1 MTTALVIG
9 AGVAGPVL
17 AMALQKAGLHAE
29 LYERDAET
37 ADDRGAWLTL
47 QVNGMAALR
56 AIEAHPVVEG
66 LGFPSRRMRFFSG
79 TGRELGLMSLG
90 EPLPDGTVSRLMARA
105 DLYRALRDEAVARGA
120 EIRLGKRLVG
130 VTRIGERV
138 RAEFADGT
146 TAEGDLLIGCDG
158 IRSRVRTLIDPAAP
172 PARYVPVLNV
182 GGFVPDLPLDTPS
195 DEFQMMFGKRCFF
208 GWSATPDGGVAWFA
222 NPPRRDEPGPGVL
235 SAMTDEDWRTH
246 LLDLLADD
254 RSPAC
259 DIVRAAPG
267 PLVGWAT
274 FDLPRVPTWHR
285 DRMIVI
291 GDAAHATSPAS
302 GQGAS
307 MAIEDAVVLARCL
320 RDLPV
325 DRAFAA
331 FEAQRRERVEKV
343 VAAGRR
349 GSSQKAAGPVG
360 RVLRDAMMPSML
372 RWTAKRGGASPEWML
387 RHPIDWDDPVGVTAG

>member
-9 AGVAGPVL
+9 AGVAGSVL

-29 LYERDAET
+29 LYEADTET
-37 ADDRGAWLTL
+37 ADHRGAWLTL
-47 QVNGMAALR
+47 QVNGITALR
-56 AIEAHPVVEG
+56 AIDAHPVAERV
-66 LGFPSRRMRFFSG
+66 GFPSRRMRFFSG
-79 TGRELGLMSLG
+79 TGRELGELSLG
-90 EPLPDGTVSRLMARA
+90 APLEDGTVGRLMARS

-120 EIRLGKRLVG
+120 EIRLGSRLVG
-130 VTRIGERV
+130 ACRVGDRV
-138 RAEFADGT
+138 RAEFADGG

-172 PARYVPVLNV
+172 PVRYTPVLNV
-182 GGFVPDLPLDTPS
+182 GGFVPRFALDTPS

-235 SAMTDEDWRTH
+235 SAMTDADWRTW
-246 LLDLLADD
+246 LLELLSVD

-274 FDLPRVPTWHR
+274 YDVPRVPVWHR

-291 GDAAHATSPAS
+291 GDAAHATSPSA

-307 MAIEDAVVLARCL
+307 MAIEDAVILARCL
-320 RDLPV
+320 RDHPV
-325 DRAFAA
+325 ERAFDA
-331 FEAQRRERVEKV
+331 FEALRRARVEAV

-349 GSSQKAAGPVG
+349 ASSQKAAGPVG
-360 RVLRDAMMPSML
+360 RVVRDAMMPMLL
-372 RWTAKRGGASPEWML
+372 RWVSRRGGASPEWLL
-387 RHPIDWDDPVGVTAG
+387 RHPIAWDEPTHV